1 MTTRYSRGPGKWRVG
16 VCVCVCVC
24 AHACMCVCV
33 CRCAGVG
40 EDVGVICDLYTIQTT
55 VAFCF
60 PSTFSTTLNIF
71 YPHHTTLSTSHHSP
85 QHTTLS
91 TTHHTPQH
99 THHTLHIT
107 PRSPQYNTLHSSH
120 HTTHYTPQEFEASL
134 SELTPRGSLSGQVPE
149 RQLLS
154 SKLEFKFNSAL
165 ANLCSDCPSWKH
177 QLEETLLQLGQIH
190 EL

>member
-1 MTTRYSRGPGKWRVG
+1 M
-16 VCVCVCVC
+16 CVCVCVR
-24 AHACMCVCV
+24 ACVVRGCE
-33 CRCAGVG
+33 GVG
-40 EDVGVICDLYTIQTT
+40 EDVGVICDLYTIQST

-60 PSTFSTTLNIF
+60 PSTFSTT
-71 YPHHTTLSTSHHSP
+71 HHTTLSTSHHSP
-85 QHTTLS
+85 QHIKLS

-107 PRSPQYNTLHSSH
+107 PHSPQHTTPHSPH

-134 SELTPRGSLSGQVPE
+134 SELKPRGTLSGQVPE

-165 ANLCSDCPSWKH
+165 LNLCSDSPSWKH
-177 QLEETLLQLGQIH
+177 QLEETLLQLGQIC